1 MMNSQ
6 NIWLQHGW
14 DSRQCI
20 WILEASPY
28 IRQQQHTKRETQ
40 GKKYLKRQTNQ
51 QSKSF
56 YFAPNR
62 KRHCTFLLLPAWDC
76 SIRKSKMP
84 FFPTSG
90 RKISSSSLF
99 AKYIASELKIFQER
113 YPRKLWVL
121 LSRRSPWNHIRK
133 TGRNIPGV
141 DAEIVS
147 KMVLRDLILE
157 IKWYNVKFVSLKYV
171 WYFQWLS
178 INYVLGKFQHA
189 EHLGNDEVEA

>member
-20 WILEASPY
+20 WILEASPH

-90 RKISSSSLF
+90 RKISSSSFFWQTYCKWIENLPG
-99 AKYIASELKIFQER
+99 KVSEKTLSSTFPKVTLKSYQEN
-113 YPRKLWVL
+113 RKEYTRCWCGDSL
-121 LSRRSPWNHIRK
+121 K
-133 TGRNIPGV
+133 DGV
-141 DAEIVS
+141 I
-147 KMVLRDLILE
+147 RDLISE
-157 IKWYNVKFVSLKYV
+157 INSYNVRFVS
-171 WYFQWLS
+171 
-178 INYVLGKFQHA
+178 
-189 EHLGNDEVEA
+189 

>member
-20 WILEASPY
+20 WILEASPH

-84 FFPTSG
+84 FFTTSG
-90 RKISSSSLF
+90 RKISSSNILQVNWKS
-99 AKYIASELKIFQER
+99 S
-113 YPRKLWVL
+113 RKG
-121 LSRRSPWNHIRK
+121 IRENFEFYFPE
-133 TGRNIPGV
+133 GH
-141 DAEIVS
+141 
-147 KMVLRDLILE
+147 LE
-157 IKWYNVKFVSLKYV
+157 IISGKQEGIY
-171 WYFQWLS
+171 Q
-178 INYVLGKFQHA
+178 VLMRR
-189 EHLGNDEVEA
+189 

>member
-90 RKISSSSLF
+90 RKISSSSFFFTNLHIFYFLKVRSLEAVFPPNSIYWSLRQYLWWNYGNVASPHLGNISLEFQKLGCSTITFWRISNSF
-99 AKYIASELKIFQER
+99 AGG
-113 YPRKLWVL
+113 
-121 LSRRSPWNHIRK
+121 
-133 TGRNIPGV
+133 T
-141 DAEIVS
+141 D
-147 KMVLRDLILE
+147 DL
-157 IKWYNVKFVSLKYV
+157 
-171 WYFQWLS
+171 LS
-178 INYVLGKFQHA
+178 INY
-189 EHLGNDEVEA
+189 EHSTMGASMMWSHVCK